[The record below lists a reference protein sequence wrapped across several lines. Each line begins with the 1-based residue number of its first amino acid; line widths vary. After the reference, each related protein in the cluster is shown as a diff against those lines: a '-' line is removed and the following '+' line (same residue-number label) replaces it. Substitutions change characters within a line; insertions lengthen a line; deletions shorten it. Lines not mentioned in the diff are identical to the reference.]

1 MKNDNKNQVLTLFQ
15 VVFKDDT
22 YFQGGTDYQDTK
34 WLSIP
39 NKPIKRIF
47 YKLPIGDYICLDN
60 YDNYFH
66 MVEATRDLNG
76 KRKGIVNIEYAYI
89 MGIKGDRVTSYRIT
103 LINKKQERFQLSDIT
118 IRNFSKEE
126 FIKKVNKDNFRPL
139 LK

>member
-1 MKNDNKNQVLTLFQ
+1 MKNDNKNQVLSLFQ

-22 YFQGGTDYQDTK
+22 YFQGGTDYKDTK

-47 YKLPIGDYICLDN
+47 YKLPVGDYICLDN

-66 MVEATRDLNG
+66 MVEATKDLNG

-89 MGIKGDRVTSYRIT
+89 IGIKGDRVTSYRIT
-103 LINKKQERFQLSDIT
+103 LINKKQERYQLSDIT

-126 FIKKVNKDNFRPL
+126 FLKKVNKDNFRPL

>member
-1 MKNDNKNQVLTLFQ
+1 MKNDNKNQVLSLFQ

-22 YFQGGTDYQDTK
+22 YFQGGTDYSDTK

-47 YKLPIGDYICLDN
+47 YKLPNDDYICLDN

-66 MVEATRDLNG
+66 MIEVTRDLNG

-89 MGIKGDRVTSYRIT
+89 IGLKGEKVTSYRIT
-103 LINKKQERFQLSDIT
+103 LINKKQERYQLSDIT

>member
-1 MKNDNKNQVLTLFQ
+1 MNKPLFT
-15 VVFKDDT
+15 VIFKDNT
-22 YFQGGTDYQDTK
+22 HFQGGTDYSDTK

-39 NKPIKRIF
+39 SDKPIKRIF
-47 YKLPIGDYICLDN
+47 YKLPNDDYICLDN

-66 MVEATRDLNG
+66 MIEVTRDLNG

-89 MGIKGDRVTSYRIT
+89 IGLKGEKVTSYRIT
-103 LINKKQERFQLSDIT
+103 LINKKQERYQLSDIT